1 MRYIITAAFPYTNG
15 YIHIGHLSGVYI
27 PSDIYYRNLIL
38 NNKKKVIFVSGSDEH
53 GSSILI
59 KSLKEN
65 KSIKSIINKYHN
77 YNNKFL
83 KKFNIKLNIYYR
95 TTNKNHHILVKKIF
109 KKLLIKK
116 MLKKKKS
123 YEYYDK
129 YYKQFLSDRY
139 VIGLCPYCNYK
150 YSYSDQCEKCGNII
164 KEGKLLNPISILS
177 KNKPIFKKTINYFI
191 NIKKNKKLI
200 NNYLK
205 YLINNKNNK
214 NNVINNI
221 KYYLNNLKNRSITRD
236 LKWGVKLPIN
246 KYKNKYN
253 NKVIYVW
260 FDALIGYLSS
270 SIEYCVKNKIK
281 WYKYWKNKNTKL
293 ITFIGKDN
301 LYFHSILLPI
311 IYKNY
316 NNNLIIPNHIQSN
329 NYLNLEGKKISTS
342 KNWTINLHEILNVF
356 PNMQD
361 SIRYSL
367 IMDMP
372 ENKDTNFTFKKFK
385 LYNNS
390 ILIGILGNFINRS
403 IVLLKKKSNGI
414 ILTPFKIKKKDNK
427 ILNKISKYPIKIYKL
442 IKNFK
447 FRDSICK
454 FINLSRIG
462 NKYLSHKKP
471 WCINNIK
478 KFNYIM
484 YIVFKIII
492 MITYLSYIFLP
503 NTNKKLLKILNLNIK
518 EIKNIILNKKDINN
532 HKINKNK
539 IIFNKIYKK
548 DINKIIKILKKRG

>member
-1 MRYIITAAFPYTNG
+1 MKYIITAAFPYTNG

-27 PSDIYYRNLIL
+27 PSDIYYRYLKI
-38 NNKKKVIFVSGSDEH
+38 NNNNKVIFISGSDEH

-59 KSLKEN
+59 KSLKEKKN
-65 KSIKSIINKYHN
+65 IKSIINKYHN
-77 YNNKFL
+77 YNKKYL
-83 KKFNIKLNIYYR
+83 KKFNIKLNNYYR
-95 TTNKNHHILVKKIF
+95 TTNKNHHNLVKIIF
-109 KKLLIKK
+109 KKLFLKK
-116 MLKKKKS
+116 MLKKKIS
-123 YEYYDK
+123 YEYYDN

-177 KNKPIFKKTINYFI
+177 KKKPILKKTINFFI

-200 NNYLK
+200 KKFLK
-205 YLINNKNNK
+205 FLIKNKNNK
-214 NNVINNI
+214 INVINNI

-246 KYKNKYN
+246 KYKNK
-253 NKVIYVW
+253 VIYVW
-260 FDALIGYLSS
+260 FEALIGYLSS
-270 SIEYCVKNKIK
+270 SIEYCKKKKIK

-301 LYFHSILLPI
+301 IYFHCILLPI

-316 NNNLIIPNHIQSN
+316 NNKLIIPNYINSN
-329 NYLNLEGKKISTS
+329 NFLKLEGKKISTS
-342 KNWTINLHEILNVF
+342 KNWTINLHEILNIL

-361 SIRYSL
+361 SIRYAL

-372 ENKDTNFTFKKFK
+372 ENKDTNFTLKKFK

-403 IVLLKKKSNGI
+403 IVLLNKKNNGLILKPLKINIKYKKI
-414 ILTPFKIKKKDNK
+414 INIIN
-427 ILNKISKYPIKIYKL
+427 KYPIKIYKL
-442 IKNFK
+442 IKKFK
-447 FRDSICK
+447 FRDAICK

-462 NKYLSHKKP
+462 NKLLSYKKP
-471 WCINNIK
+471 WSIKDIN
-478 KFNYIM
+478 KFNDIM

-503 NTNKKLLKILNLNIK
+503 NTNKKLLNILNLNR
-518 EIKNIILNKKDINN
+518 KNINKIILNKKDINK

-539 IIFNKIYKK
+539 IIFNKIYNK
-548 DINKIIKILKKRG
+548 DINKIISIIKNR